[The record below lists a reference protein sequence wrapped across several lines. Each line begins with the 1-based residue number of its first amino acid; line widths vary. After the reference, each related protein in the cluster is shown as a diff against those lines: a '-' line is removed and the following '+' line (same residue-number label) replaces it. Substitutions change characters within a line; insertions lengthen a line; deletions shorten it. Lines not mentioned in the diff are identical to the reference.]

1 MNVFDIIGPI
11 MIGPSSSHTAGA
23 VRLGLMARLLLGSPA
38 VKAHIV
44 LHGSFAQTY
53 KGHGTDRALA
63 AGIMGMQPDDV
74 RIRTSLE
81 LAREHGIGIMF
92 ECAGSD
98 AGFHPNTAE
107 VILTDTAGK
116 TARVRGASIG
126 GGAIVINEIDG
137 MTVKI
142 TGQSPTI
149 VVVHD
154 DIPGMIASVTTLM
167 AQQGLNVYAFDLARN
182 KKGGTAIMSLQ
193 VDGRSLQAD
202 LKDAIERIAHV
213 NRVIFIQPY

>member
-1 MNVFDIIGPI
+1 MTVFDIIGPI

-23 VRLGLMARLLLGSPA
+23 VRIGLMARLLLGSPA

-63 AGIMGMQPDDV
+63 AGIMGMQPDDA

-81 LAREHGIGIMF
+81 LARERAISIMF
-92 ECAGSD
+92 ECADSG
-98 AGFHPNTAE
+98 GFHPNTAE
-107 VILTDTAGK
+107 LTLTDAVGK
-116 TARVRGASIG
+116 TVRVRGSSIG

-137 MTVKI
+137 MAVKI

-202 LKDAIERIAHV
+202 LKDAIEHIPHV
-213 NRVIFIQPY
+213 IRVIFIQPY